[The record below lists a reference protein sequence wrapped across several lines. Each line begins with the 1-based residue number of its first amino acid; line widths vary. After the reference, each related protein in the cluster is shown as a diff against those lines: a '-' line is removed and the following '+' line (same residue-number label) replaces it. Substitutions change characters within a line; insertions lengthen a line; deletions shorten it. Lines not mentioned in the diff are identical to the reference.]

1 MLGGQTIYP
10 TAPWAPALG
19 GQGGHVPTL
28 EKIWVGIAH
37 PTFPSLVGVWVT
49 TTHPGFLCKGIM
61 IIKQFRFTFS
71 DLGGQRC
78 SFAQPKH
85 YIQGGQT

>member
-49 TTHPGFLCKGIM
+49 TTHPGFCAKQYCIM
-61 IIKQFRFTFS
+61 LNKQF
-71 DLGGQRC
+71 
-78 SFAQPKH
+78 SF
-85 YIQGGQT
+85 YV